1 MATSEIKNV
10 TIIGAGI
17 LGAQIAVQAVCFDFN
32 VTVYDNAEGAFE
44 RSVGQFEALIS
55 TRKKGPVVPIEKWN
69 DGISKVNTVSVMADA
84 LKNADLVIEA
94 VPENLELKR
103 KVFQQMDELAPPRAI
118 LATNSSTI
126 PVSRIEDATGR
137 PEKCLNLHFYT
148 PVTGLNM
155 VDIMGGSQTTPETM
169 AAGKRWLSAIG
180 CVPLTV
186 KKEIYGFCF
195 NRVWRSVK
203 RQVLYMWADGF
214 VDYKDLDRAWMLA
227 YGLPVGPFG
236 QMDINVLDIT
246 YQVEMSYYHESG
258 EARDRPPEAL
268 KDMVDRGD
276 LGVKS
281 GKGFYTYP
289 NPKFAHPDFLKG

>member
-1 MATSEIKNV
+1 
-10 TIIGAGI
+10 
-17 LGAQIAVQAVCFDFN
+17 
-32 VTVYDNAEGAFE
+32 
-44 RSVGQFEALIS
+44 
-55 TRKKGPVVPIEKWN
+55 
-69 DGISKVNTVSVMADA
+69 
-84 LKNADLVIEA
+84 
-94 VPENLELKR
+94 
-103 KVFQQMDELAPPRAI
+103 MDELAPPQAI

-155 VDIMGGSQTTPETM
+155 VDIMGGSKTTPETM
-169 AAGKRWLSAIG
+169 EAGKQWLSAIS

-236 QMDINVLDIT
+236 QMDINGLDIT

-258 EARDRPPEAL
+258 EERDRPPEAL
-268 KDMVDRGD
+268 KEMVDRGE
-276 LGVKS
+276 LGVKT
-281 GKGFYTYP
+281 GKGFYSYP
-289 NPKFAHPDFLKG
+289 DPEFADPDFLKG